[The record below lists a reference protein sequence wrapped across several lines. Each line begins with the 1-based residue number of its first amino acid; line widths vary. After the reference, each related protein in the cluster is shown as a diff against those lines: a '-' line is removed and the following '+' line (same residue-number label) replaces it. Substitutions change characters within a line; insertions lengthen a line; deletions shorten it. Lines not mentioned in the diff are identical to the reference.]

1 MQTIEIRRGRWKVHA
16 LCSSRGDCPLLEFL
30 ADLEGSLARDGRRML
45 ALLDRVAHHGPPH
58 NTDIS
63 HQVGEGLWEFIQ
75 GRIRVIWFYD
85 RGRMVIAT
93 HGFVKKSRKTPAL
106 ELERARR
113 RQQEYVQNRT
123 RALFAR
129 GRAKK

>member
-1 MQTIEIRRGRWKVHA
+1 MKTVEVRRGPWKVLA
-16 LCSSRGDCPLLEFL
+16 LSSERGDCPLLRFL
-30 ADLEGSLARDGRRML
+30 AKLEGNLARDGRRML
-45 ALLDRVAHHGPPH
+45 ALLDRVAQHGPPR
-58 NTDIS
+58 NVDIS

-85 RGRMVIAT
+85 RGKLVVLS
-93 HGFVKKSRKTPAL
+93 HGFVKKTRKTPAS

-113 RQQEYVQNRT
+113 NRQEYEQNRT

-129 GRAKK
+129 RRAAK